1 MGTLVFTLNLVRT
14 VQRLCPFQS
23 TNMIKK
29 ILIANRGEIA
39 VRIIR
44 ACKDM
49 GIKTVAIY
57 STADKDAL
65 HVEHA
70 DEAYCIGPAPSIASY
85 LKYSSIITVA
95 DYANVNAIHPGVG
108 FLAEDAQ
115 FAEMCEAHEIK
126 FIGPSIENIRTMGD
140 KVKARETVAKAGLK
154 LIPGSQGGRRKN
166 SKKGT
171 VDTAEDAVQ
180 LAEKIG
186 YPVGIKAV
194 AGGGGRGIRI
204 AENRPSLFNLF
215 HTAKAEGEAAFGNG
229 DVYIE
234 KWIEEARHIE
244 VQILGDMHGNVVHLG
259 ERECSIQRKQQKL
272 LEEAPAA
279 SIPSKLRAEICK
291 AAAKAAKAVGYV
303 NAGTIEFVVD
313 KDENFYFL
321 EMNTRIQVEHTITE
335 CITGMDLV
343 KEQIRIAM
351 GQELGYSQS
360 DIQIQGHAIE
370 CRINA
375 EDPANQFMPSPG
387 LVTAYDPPGG
397 IGVRVDGYIYT
408 GYTVP
413 PHYDS
418 LVAKLIVTGK
428 DREEAIARL
437 RRALSEFKIG
447 GIKTTIPL
455 YQEII
460 NDERFRSGDIFTNF
474 LETYF

>member
-1 MGTLVFTLNLVRT
+1 M
-14 VQRLCPFQS
+14 FQ
-23 TNMIKK
+23 K

-39 VRIIR
+39 IRIIR

-49 GIKTVAIY
+49 DIKTVAIY

-65 HVEHA
+65 HVKYA
-70 DEAYCIGPAPSIASY
+70 DESYCIGPPPSNDSY
-85 LKYSSIITVA
+85 LKYANITTVA
-95 DYANVNAIHPGVG
+95 ELANVDAIHPGAG

-115 FAEMCEAHEIK
+115 FAEICEAHQIK
-126 FIGPSIENIRTMGD
+126 FIGPSINDLNTMGN
-140 KVKARETVAKAGLK
+140 KIRALETVAKAGLK
-154 LIPGSQGGRRKN
+154 LVPGSQSRKR
-166 SKKGT
+166 KKDKKAT
-171 VDTAEDAVQ
+171 VETAEEAAE

-186 YPVGIKAV
+186 YPIGIKAS

-204 AENRPSLFNLF
+204 AHNRPSLFNLF
-215 HTAKAEGEAAFGNG
+215 HIAKAESEAAFGNS
-229 DVYIE
+229 DVYVE
-234 KWIEEARHIE
+234 KWIEDARHIE
-244 VQILGDMHGNVVHLG
+244 VQVLGDSHGNVVHFG

-279 SIPSKLRAEICK
+279 SISSKLRNEICK
-291 AAAKAAKAVGYV
+291 AAVKAAKSIGYL

-335 CITGMDLV
+335 SITGIDLI
-343 KEQIRIAM
+343 KEQIRLAM
-351 GQELGYSQS
+351 GEELGYNQS
-360 DIQIQGHAIE
+360 DIHINGHAIE

-387 LVTAYDPPGG
+387 LVTDYQPPGG
-397 IGVRVDGYIYT
+397 IGIRVDGYIYT

-418 LVAKLIVTGK
+418 LVAKLIAIGR
-428 DREEAIARL
+428 DRDEAIARL
-437 RRALSEFKIG
+437 KRALSEFKIE

-455 YQEII
+455 HQNII
-460 NDERFRSGDIFTNF
+460 DDERFLNRNIFTNF
-474 LETYF
+474 LKT

>member
-1 MGTLVFTLNLVRT
+1 
-14 VQRLCPFQS
+14 
-23 TNMIKK
+23 MIKK

-57 STADKDAL
+57 STADEDAL
-65 HVEHA
+65 HVKYA
-70 DEAYCIGPAPSIASY
+70 DERYCIGPPPSAASY

-95 DYANVNAIHPGVG
+95 DYANVNAIHPGAG

-126 FIGPSIENIRTMGD
+126 FIGPSVTDIQTMGD

-154 LIPGSQGGRRKN
+154 LVPGSQGGRRRN
-166 SKKGT
+166 NKKAT
-171 VDTAEDAVQ
+171 VETAEEAAE

-234 KWIEEARHIE
+234 KWIAEARHIE
-244 VQILGDMHGNVVHLG
+244 VQILGDIHGNVVHLG

-279 SIPSKLRAEICK
+279 SISSKLRSEICK
-291 AAAKAAKAVGYV
+291 AAAKAAKSIGYT

-335 CITGMDLV
+335 SITGIDLI
-343 KEQIRIAM
+343 KEQIRLAM
-351 GQELGYSQS
+351 GDELGYSQS

-375 EDPANQFMPSPG
+375 EDPANNFMPSPG
-387 LVTAYDPPGG
+387 LVTTYQLPGG
-397 IGVRVDGYIYT
+397 IGIRVDGYIYT

-418 LVAKLIVTGK
+418 LVAKLIATGR

-437 RRALSEFKIG
+437 KRALSEFKIE

-455 YQEII
+455 YEDILD
-460 NDERFRSGDIFTNF
+460 DERFLGRAVFTNF
-474 LETYF
+474 LET

>member
-1 MGTLVFTLNLVRT
+1 
-14 VQRLCPFQS
+14 
-23 TNMIKK
+23 MIKK

-49 GIKTVAIY
+49 GIKTVAIF
-57 STADKDAL
+57 STADEAAL
-65 HVEHA
+65 HVKYA
-70 DEAYCIGPAPSIASY
+70 DEAYCIGPPPSAESY
-85 LKYSSIITVA
+85 LKYANIVAVA
-95 DYANVNAIHPGVG
+95 DFANVNAIHPGAG

-115 FAEMCEAHEIK
+115 FAEICEAHEIK
-126 FIGPSIENIRTMGD
+126 FIGPTVTNIATMGD

-154 LIPGSQGGRRKN
+154 LVPGSRGGRRRGN
-166 SKKGT
+166 KKGT
-171 VDTAEDAVQ
+171 VDTAEEAVQ
-180 LAEKIG
+180 IAEKIG

-204 AENRPSLFNLF
+204 AENRPSLLSLF
-215 HTAKAEGEAAFGNG
+215 HTAKAEGEAAFGSG

-244 VQILGDMHGNVVHLG
+244 VQILADTHGNVVHFG

-279 SIPSKLRAEICK
+279 SISAKLRSEICK
-291 AAAKAAKAVGYV
+291 AAAKAVKAIGYV
-303 NAGTIEFVVD
+303 NAGTVEFVVD
-313 KDENFYFL
+313 KNDNYYFL

-335 CITGMDLV
+335 CITGIDLV
-343 KEQIRIAM
+343 KEQIRLAM
-351 GQELGYSQS
+351 GDPLGYNQS
-360 DIQIQGHAIE
+360 DVHIQGHAIE

-375 EDPANQFMPSPG
+375 EDPANNFMPSPG
-387 LVTAYDPPGG
+387 LVTAYHPPGG
-397 IGVRVDGYIYT
+397 IGVRVDGYIYA

-418 LVAKLIVTGK
+418 LVAKLVASGK
-428 DREEAIARL
+428 DRDEAIARL
-437 RRALSEFKIG
+437 QRALSEFQIE

-455 YQEII
+455 YQDILH
-460 NDERFRSGDIFTNF
+460 DERFLNGAVFTNF
-474 LETYF
+474 LEN

>member
-1 MGTLVFTLNLVRT
+1 
-14 VQRLCPFQS
+14 
-23 TNMIKK
+23 MIKK
-29 ILIANRGEIA
+29 ILVANRGEIA

-49 GIKTVAIY
+49 GIKTVAIF
-57 STADKDAL
+57 STADEEAL
-65 HVEHA
+65 HVKHA
-70 DEAYCIGPAPSIASY
+70 DEAYCIGPPPSSESY
-85 LKYSSIITVA
+85 LKYANIVTVA
-95 DYANVNAIHPGVG
+95 DFANVNAIHPGAG

-115 FAEMCEAHEIK
+115 FAEICEAHQIK
-126 FIGPSIENIRTMGD
+126 FIGPTVTNIATMGD

-154 LIPGSQGGRRKN
+154 LVPGSRGGRRRSN
-166 SKKGT
+166 KKGT
-171 VDTAEDAVQ
+171 VDTAEEAVQ
-180 LAEKIG
+180 LAERIG

-204 AENRPSLFNLF
+204 AENRPSLLSLF

-244 VQILGDMHGNVVHLG
+244 VQILADTHGNVVHLG

-279 SIPSKLRAEICK
+279 SIPAKLRSEICK
-291 AAAKAAKAVGYV
+291 AAAKAVKAIGYV
-303 NAGTIEFVVD
+303 NAGTVEFVVD
-313 KDENFYFL
+313 KDNNYYFL

-335 CITGMDLV
+335 CITGIDLV
-343 KEQIRIAM
+343 KEQIRLAM
-351 GQELGYSQS
+351 GEQLGYNQS
-360 DIQIQGHAIE
+360 DVHIQGHAIE

-375 EDPANQFMPSPG
+375 EDPANNFMPSPG
-387 LVTAYDPPGG
+387 LVTAYHPPGG
-397 IGVRVDGYIYT
+397 IGVRVDGYIYA

-418 LVAKLIVTGK
+418 LVAKLVASGR
-428 DREEAIARL
+428 DRAEAIARL
-437 RRALSEFKIG
+437 QRALSEFQIE

-455 YQEII
+455 YQDILH
-460 NDERFRSGDIFTNF
+460 DERFLNGAIFTNF
-474 LETYF
+474 LEN

>member
-1 MGTLVFTLNLVRT
+1 
-14 VQRLCPFQS
+14 
-23 TNMIKK
+23 MIKK

-49 GIKTVAIY
+49 GIKTVAIF
-57 STADKDAL
+57 STADEDAL
-65 HVEHA
+65 HVKYA
-70 DEAYCIGPAPSIASY
+70 DEAYCIGPPPSAESY
-85 LKYSSIITVA
+85 LKYANIIAVA
-95 DYANVNAIHPGVG
+95 DFANVNAIHPGTG

-115 FAEMCEAHEIK
+115 FAEICEAHEIQ
-126 FIGPSIENIRTMGD
+126 FIGPSITDIATMGD
-140 KVKARETVAKAGLK
+140 KVQARETVAKAGLK
-154 LIPGSQGGRRKN
+154 LVPGSRSGKRKN

-171 VDTAEDAVQ
+171 VETADEAAQ

-204 AENRPSLFNLF
+204 AENRPSLLTLF
-215 HTAKAEGEAAFGNG
+215 HTAKAEGEASFGNG

-244 VQILGDMHGNVVHLG
+244 VQILADLHGNVVHFG

-279 SIPSKLRAEICK
+279 SISSKLRAEICK
-291 AAAKAAKAVGYV
+291 AAAKAAKSIGYT

-313 KDENFYFL
+313 KNDNYYFL
-321 EMNTRIQVEHTITE
+321 EMNTRIQVEHTISE
-335 CITGMDLV
+335 SITGVDLI
-343 KEQIRIAM
+343 KEQIRLAM
-351 GQELGYSQS
+351 GEELGYNQS

-375 EDPANQFMPSPG
+375 EDPLNNFMPSPG
-387 LVTAYDPPGG
+387 LVTKYHPPGG
-397 IGVRVDGYIYT
+397 IGIRVDGYIYT
-408 GYTVP
+408 GYTVS

-418 LVAKLIVTGK
+418 LIAKLIASGR

-437 RRALSEFKIG
+437 KRALSEFEIE

-455 YQEII
+455 FQNIL
-460 NDERFRSGDIFTNF
+460 NDERFRSGSIFTNF
-474 LETYF
+474 LE

>member
-1 MGTLVFTLNLVRT
+1 
-14 VQRLCPFQS
+14 
-23 TNMIKK
+23 MIKK

-49 GIKTVAIY
+49 GIKTVAIF
-57 STADKDAL
+57 STADEEAL
-65 HVEHA
+65 HVKYA
-70 DEAYCIGPAPSIASY
+70 DDAYCIGPPPSAESY
-85 LKYSSIITVA
+85 LKYANIVAVA
-95 DYANVNAIHPGVG
+95 DFANVNAIHPGAG

-115 FAEMCEAHEIK
+115 FAEICEAHEIK
-126 FIGPSIENIRTMGD
+126 FIGPTVANIATMGD

-154 LIPGSQGGRRKN
+154 LIPGSQGGRRRG

-171 VDTAEDAVQ
+171 VDTAEEAVQ

-204 AENRPSLFNLF
+204 AENRPSLQTLF
-215 HTAKAEGEAAFGNG
+215 HTAKAEGEAAFGNA

-244 VQILGDMHGNVVHLG
+244 VQILGDTHGNVVHLG
-259 ERECSIQRKQQKL
+259 DRECSIQRKQQKL

-279 SIPSKLRAEICK
+279 SISPKLRSEICK
-291 AAAKAAKAVGYV
+291 AAAKAAKSIGYV
-303 NAGTIEFVVD
+303 SAGTVEFVVD
-313 KDENFYFL
+313 KNDNYYFL

-335 CITGMDLV
+335 CITGIDLV
-343 KEQIRIAM
+343 KEQIRLAM
-351 GQELGYSQS
+351 GEQLGYGQS
-360 DIQIQGHAIE
+360 DIHLQGHAIE

-375 EDPANQFMPSPG
+375 EDPANNFMPSPG
-387 LVTAYDPPGG
+387 LVTAYHPPGG
-397 IGVRVDGYIYT
+397 IGVRVDDYIYA

-418 LVAKLIVTGK
+418 LVAKLIASGR

-437 RRALSEFKIG
+437 QRALSEFQIE

-455 YQEII
+455 YKDILH
-460 NDERFRSGDIFTNF
+460 DERFLNGAIFTNF
-474 LETYF
+474 LEK

>member
-1 MGTLVFTLNLVRT
+1 M
-14 VQRLCPFQS
+14 FQ
-23 TNMIKK
+23 K

-39 VRIIR
+39 IRIIR

-49 GIKTVAIY
+49 DIKTVAIY

-65 HVEHA
+65 HVEYA
-70 DEAYCIGPAPSIASY
+70 DEAYCIGPPPSAESY
-85 LKYSSIITVA
+85 LKYANITAVA
-95 DYANVNAIHPGVG
+95 DFANVDAIHPGAG

-115 FAEMCEAHEIK
+115 FAEICEAHQIK
-126 FIGPSIENIRTMGD
+126 FIGPSIDDLNTMGD
-140 KVKARETVAKAGLK
+140 KIRALETVAKAGLK
-154 LIPGSQGGRRKN
+154 LVPGSQNRKR
-166 SKKGT
+166 KKDKKAT
-171 VDTAEDAVQ
+171 VESAEEAAE

-186 YPVGIKAV
+186 YPIGIKAS

-204 AENRPSLFNLF
+204 AHNRPSLFNLF
-215 HTAKAEGEAAFGNG
+215 HIAKSESEAAFGNA

-234 KWIEEARHIE
+234 KWIEDARHIE
-244 VQILGDMHGNVVHLG
+244 VQVLGDSHGNVVHFG

-279 SIPSKLRAEICK
+279 SISAKLRNEICK
-291 AAAKAAKAVGYV
+291 AAVKAAKSIGYL

-313 KDENFYFL
+313 KNENFYFL

-335 CITGMDLV
+335 SITGIDLI
-343 KEQIRIAM
+343 KEQIRLAM
-351 GQELGYSQS
+351 GEELGYNQS
-360 DIQIQGHAIE
+360 DIHINGHAIE

-387 LVTAYDPPGG
+387 LVTDYQPPGG
-397 IGVRVDGYIYT
+397 IGIRVDGYIYT

-418 LVAKLIVTGK
+418 LVAKLIAVGR
-428 DREEAIARL
+428 DRDEAIARL
-437 RRALSEFKIG
+437 KRALSEFKIE

-455 YQEII
+455 HQNIL
-460 NDERFRSGDIFTNF
+460 NDERFLNRNIFTNF
-474 LETYF
+474 LKT

>member
-1 MGTLVFTLNLVRT
+1 
-14 VQRLCPFQS
+14 
-23 TNMIKK
+23 MIKK

-65 HVEHA
+65 HVKHA
-70 DEAYCIGPAPSIASY
+70 DEAYCIGPAPSTASY

-95 DYANVNAIHPGVG
+95 DYANVNAIHPGAG

-126 FIGPSIENIRTMGD
+126 FIGPSVENIQTMGD
-140 KVKARETVAKAGLK
+140 KVRARETAAKAGLK
-154 LIPGSQGGRRKN
+154 LVPGSQGGKRRN

-204 AENRPSLFNLF
+204 AQNRPSLFNLF

-272 LEEAPAA
+272 VEEAPAA
-279 SIPSKLRAEICK
+279 SIPSKLRSEICK

-313 KDENFYFL
+313 KNDNFYFL

-335 CITGMDLV
+335 SITGVDLV

-351 GQELGYSQS
+351 GQQLEFNQS
-360 DIQIQGHAIE
+360 DIEIQGHAIE

-397 IGVRVDGYIYT
+397 IGIRVDGYVYT

-418 LVAKLIVTGK
+418 LVAKLIATGR

-437 RRALSEFKIG
+437 HRALSEFKIE

-455 YQEII
+455 YKEII
-460 NDERFRSGDIFTNF
+460 NDERFRGGDIFTNF

>member
-1 MGTLVFTLNLVRT
+1 MV
-14 VQRLCPFQS
+14 
-23 TNMIKK
+23 
-29 ILIANRGEIA
+29 
-39 VRIIR
+39 
-44 ACKDM
+44 
-49 GIKTVAIY
+49 
-57 STADKDAL
+57 DA
-65 HVEHA
+65 
-70 DEAYCIGPAPSIASY
+70 
-85 LKYSSIITVA
+85 
-95 DYANVNAIHPGVG
+95 
-108 FLAEDAQ
+108 
-115 FAEMCEAHEIK
+115 
-126 FIGPSIENIRTMGD
+126 
-140 KVKARETVAKAGLK
+140 ETT
-154 LIPGSQGGRRKN
+154 
-166 SKKGT
+166 KKGT
-171 VDTAEDAVQ
+171 VDTAEDAAQ
-180 LAEKIG
+180 IAENIG

-204 AENRPSLFNLF
+204 AENRPSLMNLF

-244 VQILGDMHGNVVHLG
+244 VQIIGDMHGNVVHLG

-291 AAAKAAKAVGYV
+291 AAAKAAKSIGYS

-313 KDENFYFL
+313 KDNNFYFL

-335 CITGMDLV
+335 SITGIDLI
-343 KEQIRIAM
+343 KEQIRLAM
-351 GQELGYSQS
+351 GEQLGYNQS
-360 DIQIQGHAIE
+360 DVEVRGHAIE

-387 LVTAYDPPGG
+387 LITAYHPPGG
-397 IGVRVDGYIYT
+397 IGIRVDGYLYT

-418 LVAKLIVTGK
+418 LVAKLIASGR

-437 RRALSEFKIG
+437 KRALSEFRIE

-455 YQEII
+455 YRQIL
-460 NDERFRSGDIFTNF
+460 NDERFRNRAIFTNF
-474 LETYF
+474 LET

>member
-1 MGTLVFTLNLVRT
+1 M
-14 VQRLCPFQS
+14 FQ
-23 TNMIKK
+23 K

-39 VRIIR
+39 IRVIR

-49 GIKTVAIY
+49 DIKTVAVY

-65 HVEHA
+65 HVDYA
-70 DEAYCIGPAPSIASY
+70 DEAYCIGPPPSAESY
-85 LKYSSIITVA
+85 LKYANITAVA
-95 DYANVNAIHPGVG
+95 DFANVDAIHPGAG

-115 FAEMCEAHEIK
+115 FAEICEAHQIK
-126 FIGPSIENIRTMGD
+126 FIGPSIKDLMTMGD
-140 KVKARETVAKAGLK
+140 KVRALETVAKAGLK
-154 LIPGSQGGRRKN
+154 LVPGSQNRKR
-166 SKKGT
+166 KKDKKAT
-171 VDTAEDAVQ
+171 VETPEEAAE

-186 YPVGIKAV
+186 YPIGIKAS

-204 AENRPSLFNLF
+204 AYNRPSLFNLF
-215 HTAKAEGEAAFGNG
+215 HTAKAESEAAFGNG

-234 KWIEEARHIE
+234 KWIEDARHIE
-244 VQILGDMHGNVVHLG
+244 VQVLGDSHGNVVHFG

-279 SIPSKLRAEICK
+279 SISAKVRSEICK
-291 AAAKAAKAVGYV
+291 AAVKAAKSIGYT

-313 KDENFYFL
+313 KNENFYFL

-335 CITGMDLV
+335 SITGVDLI
-343 KEQIRIAM
+343 KEQIRLAM
-351 GQELGYSQS
+351 GEEMGYSQS
-360 DIQIQGHAIE
+360 DIHIKGHAIE

-387 LVTAYDPPGG
+387 LVTDYQPPGG
-397 IGVRVDGYIYT
+397 IGIRVDGYIYN

-418 LVAKLIVTGK
+418 LVAKLIAIGSN
-428 DREEAIARL
+428 RNEAISRMK
-437 RRALSEFKIG
+437 RALSEFKIE

-455 YQEII
+455 HQNIL
-460 NDERFRSGDIFTNF
+460 NDERFLNRNIFTNF
-474 LETYF
+474 LKT

>member
-1 MGTLVFTLNLVRT
+1 
-14 VQRLCPFQS
+14 
-23 TNMIKK
+23 MIKK

-49 GIKTVAIY
+49 GIKTVAIF
-57 STADKDAL
+57 STADEQAM
-65 HVEHA
+65 HVKNA
-70 DEAYCIGPAPSIASY
+70 DEAYCIGPPPSTESY
-85 LKYSSIITVA
+85 LKYANIVAVA
-95 DYANVNAIHPGVG
+95 DFANVNAIHPGVG

-115 FAEMCEAHEIK
+115 FAEICEAHEIK
-126 FIGPSIENIRTMGD
+126 FIGPTVTNIATMGD

-154 LIPGSQGGRRKN
+154 LVPGSRSSKRRG
-166 SKKGT
+166 SKTGT
-171 VDTAEDAVQ
+171 VDTTEEAVQ

-204 AENRPSLFNLF
+204 AENRPSLLSLF

-244 VQILGDMHGNVVHLG
+244 VQVLGDSHGNVVHLG
-259 ERECSIQRKQQKL
+259 DRECSIQRKQQKL

-279 SIPSKLRAEICK
+279 SISSKLRAEICK
-291 AAAKAAKAVGYV
+291 AAAKAAKAIGYV
-303 NAGTIEFVVD
+303 NAGTVEFVVD
-313 KDENFYFL
+313 KNDNYYFL

-335 CITGMDLV
+335 CITGIDLI
-343 KEQIRIAM
+343 KEQIRLAM
-351 GQELGYSQS
+351 GEHLGYNQS
-360 DIQIQGHAIE
+360 DIQLKGHAIE

-375 EDPANQFMPSPG
+375 EDPANNFMPSPG
-387 LVTAYDPPGG
+387 LVTAYNPPGG
-397 IGVRVDGYIYT
+397 IGIRVDGYIYA

-418 LVAKLIVTGK
+418 LVAKLIASGR

-437 RRALSEFKIG
+437 QRALSEFQIE

-455 YQEII
+455 YQDILH
-460 NDERFRSGDIFTNF
+460 DERFLKGAIFTNF
-474 LETYF
+474 LEK

>member
-1 MGTLVFTLNLVRT
+1 
-14 VQRLCPFQS
+14 
-23 TNMIKK
+23 MIKK

-39 VRIIR
+39 VRIIQ

-49 GIKTVAIY
+49 GIKTVAIF
-57 STADKDAL
+57 STADEEAM
-65 HVEHA
+65 HVKNA
-70 DEAYCIGPAPSIASY
+70 DEAYCIGPPPSTESY
-85 LKYSSIITVA
+85 LKYVNIAAVA
-95 DYANVNAIHPGVG
+95 DFANVNAIHPGAG

-115 FAEMCEAHEIK
+115 FAEMCEAHQIK
-126 FIGPSIENIRTMGD
+126 FIGPSVTNIKTMGD
-140 KVKARETVAKAGLK
+140 KVKARETVSKAGLK
-154 LIPGSQGGRRKN
+154 LVPGSQGGRRKS

-171 VDTAEDAVQ
+171 VDTAEEAVQ

-204 AENRPSLFNLF
+204 AENRPSLLSLF
-215 HTAKAEGEAAFGNG
+215 HTAKAESEASFGNG

-244 VQILGDMHGNVVHLG
+244 VQILGDTHGNVVHFG

-279 SIPSKLRAEICK
+279 SIPSKLRSDICK
-291 AAAKAAKAVGYV
+291 AAAKAAKAIGYT

-313 KDENFYFL
+313 KDDNYYFL

-335 CITGMDLV
+335 SITGIDLV
-343 KEQIRIAM
+343 KEQIRLAM
-351 GQELGYSQS
+351 GEQLGYNQS
-360 DIQIQGHAIE
+360 DVRIQGHAIE

-375 EDPANQFMPSPG
+375 EDPANNFMPSPG
-387 LVTAYDPPGG
+387 LVTAYHPPGG
-397 IGVRVDGYIYT
+397 IGIRVDGYIYA

-418 LVAKLIVTGK
+418 LVAKLIASGR

-437 RRALSEFKIG
+437 QRALSEFEIE

-455 YQEII
+455 YQDIL
-460 NDERFRSGDIFTNF
+460 NDERFRSGTIFTNF
-474 LETYF
+474 LEK

>member
-1 MGTLVFTLNLVRT
+1 
-14 VQRLCPFQS
+14 
-23 TNMIKK
+23 MIKK

-70 DEAYCIGPAPSIASY
+70 DEAYCIGPAPSAASY

-95 DYANVNAIHPGVG
+95 DYANVNAIHPGAG

-171 VDTAEDAVQ
+171 VETAEDAVQ

-244 VQILGDMHGNVVHLG
+244 VQILGDMHGDVVHLG

-279 SIPSKLRAEICK
+279 SIPPKLRSEICK

-335 CITGMDLV
+335 SITGIDLV

-360 DIQIQGHAIE
+360 DIEIQGHAIE

-387 LVTAYDPPGG
+387 LVTTYDPPGG
-397 IGVRVDGYIYT
+397 IGIRVDGYIYT

-418 LVAKLIVTGK
+418 LVAKLIATGK

-437 RRALSEFKIG
+437 RRALSEFKIE

-455 YQEII
+455 YKEII
-460 NDERFRSGDIFTNF
+460 NDERFRSGAIFTNF
-474 LETYF
+474 LEKGL

>member
-1 MGTLVFTLNLVRT
+1 M
-14 VQRLCPFQS
+14 FQ
-23 TNMIKK
+23 K

-39 VRIIR
+39 IRVIR

-49 GIKTVAIY
+49 DIKTVAVY

-65 HVEHA
+65 HVKYA
-70 DEAYCIGPAPSIASY
+70 DEAYCIGPPPSAESY
-85 LKYSSIITVA
+85 LKYANITAVA
-95 DYANVNAIHPGVG
+95 DFANVDAIHPGAG

-115 FAEMCEAHEIK
+115 FAEICEAHQIK
-126 FIGPSIENIRTMGD
+126 FIGPSIKDLITMGD
-140 KVKARETVAKAGLK
+140 KVSALETVAKAGLK
-154 LIPGSQGGRRKN
+154 LVPGSQ
-166 SKKGT
+166 SKKRKKDKKAT
-171 VDTAEDAVQ
+171 VESPEEAAE

-186 YPVGIKAV
+186 YPVGIKAS

-204 AENRPSLFNLF
+204 AYNRPSLFNLF
-215 HTAKAEGEAAFGNG
+215 HTAKAESEAAFGNG

-234 KWIEEARHIE
+234 KWIEDARHIE
-244 VQILGDMHGNVVHLG
+244 VQVLGDSHGNVVHFG

-279 SIPSKLRAEICK
+279 SISAKVRNEICK
-291 AAAKAAKAVGYV
+291 AAVKAAKSIGYR

-313 KDENFYFL
+313 KDENYFFL

-335 CITGMDLV
+335 SITGADLI
-343 KEQIRIAM
+343 KEQIRLAM
-351 GQELGYSQS
+351 GEELGYSQS
-360 DIQIQGHAIE
+360 DIHIKGHAIE

-387 LVTAYDPPGG
+387 LVTDYQPPGG
-397 IGVRVDGYIYT
+397 IGVRVDGYIYN

-418 LVAKLIVTGK
+418 LVAKLIAIGS
-428 DREEAIARL
+428 DRDEAISRMK
-437 RRALSEFKIG
+437 RALSEFRIE

-455 YQEII
+455 HQNIL
-460 NDERFRSGDIFTNF
+460 NDERFLNRNIFTNF
-474 LETYF
+474 LKS

>member
-1 MGTLVFTLNLVRT
+1 M
-14 VQRLCPFQS
+14 FQ
-23 TNMIKK
+23 K

-39 VRIIR
+39 IRVIR

-49 GIKTVAIY
+49 DIKTVAVY

-65 HVEHA
+65 HVDYA
-70 DEAYCIGPAPSIASY
+70 DEAYCIGPPPSAESY
-85 LKYSSIITVA
+85 LKYANITAVA
-95 DYANVNAIHPGVG
+95 DFANVDAIHPGAG

-115 FAEMCEAHEIK
+115 FAEICEAHQIK
-126 FIGPSIENIRTMGD
+126 FIGPSIKDLMTMGD
-140 KVKARETVAKAGLK
+140 KVRALETVAKAGLK
-154 LIPGSQGGRRKN
+154 LVPGSQN
-166 SKKGT
+166 SKRKKDKKAT
-171 VDTAEDAVQ
+171 VETPEEAAE

-186 YPVGIKAV
+186 YPIGIKAS

-204 AENRPSLFNLF
+204 AYNRPSLFNLF
-215 HTAKAEGEAAFGNG
+215 HTAKAESEAAFGNG

-234 KWIEEARHIE
+234 KWIEDARHIE
-244 VQILGDMHGNVVHLG
+244 VQVLGDSHGNVVHFG

-279 SIPSKLRAEICK
+279 SISAKVRNEICK
-291 AAAKAAKAVGYV
+291 AAVKAAKSIGYT

-313 KDENFYFL
+313 KNENFYFL

-335 CITGMDLV
+335 SITGVDLI
-343 KEQIRIAM
+343 KEQIRLAM
-351 GQELGYSQS
+351 GEEMGYSQS
-360 DIQIQGHAIE
+360 DIHIKGHAIE

-387 LVTAYDPPGG
+387 LVTDYQPPGG
-397 IGVRVDGYIYT
+397 IGIRVDGYIYT

-418 LVAKLIVTGK
+418 LVAKLIAIGSN
-428 DREEAIARL
+428 RNEAISRMK
-437 RRALSEFKIG
+437 RALSEFKIE

-455 YQEII
+455 HQNIL
-460 NDERFRSGDIFTNF
+460 NDERFLNRNIFTNF
-474 LETYF
+474 LKT

>member
-1 MGTLVFTLNLVRT
+1 
-14 VQRLCPFQS
+14 
-23 TNMIKK
+23 MIKK

-39 VRIIR
+39 VRVIR

-49 GIKTVAIY
+49 GIKTVAIF
-57 STADKDAL
+57 STADEDAL
-65 HVEHA
+65 HVKYA
-70 DEAYCIGPAPSIASY
+70 DEAYCIGPPPSAESY
-85 LKYSSIITVA
+85 LKYANIIAVA
-95 DYANVNAIHPGVG
+95 DFANVNAIHPGTG

-115 FAEMCEAHEIK
+115 FAEICEAHEIK
-126 FIGPSIENIRTMGD
+126 FIGPSVTNIATMGN
-140 KVKARETVAKAGLK
+140 KVQARETVAKAGLK
-154 LIPGSQGGRRKN
+154 LVPGSRSGKRKN

-171 VDTAEDAVQ
+171 VETADEAAQ

-204 AENRPSLFNLF
+204 AENRPSLLTLF

-244 VQILGDMHGNVVHLG
+244 VQILGDLHGNVVHFG

-279 SIPSKLRAEICK
+279 SIPPKLRSEICK
-291 AAAKAAKAVGYV
+291 AAAKAAKAIGYT

-313 KDENFYFL
+313 KDDNYYFL
-321 EMNTRIQVEHTITE
+321 EMNTRIQVEHTISE
-335 CITGMDLV
+335 SITGTDLI
-343 KEQIRIAM
+343 KEQIRLAM
-351 GQELGYSQS
+351 GEQLGYNQS

-375 EDPANQFMPSPG
+375 EDPLNNFMPSPG
-387 LVTAYDPPGG
+387 LVTNYHPPGG
-397 IGVRVDGYIYT
+397 IGIRVDGCIYT
-408 GYTVP
+408 GYTVS

-418 LVAKLIVTGK
+418 LIAKLIASGR

-437 RRALSEFKIG
+437 KRALSEFEIE

-455 YQEII
+455 FRNIL
-460 NDERFRSGDIFTNF
+460 NDERFRSGTIFTNF
-474 LETYF
+474 LE

>member
-1 MGTLVFTLNLVRT
+1 M
-14 VQRLCPFQS
+14 FQ
-23 TNMIKK
+23 K

-49 GIKTVAIY
+49 GIKTVAIF
-57 STADKDAL
+57 STADADAL
-65 HVEHA
+65 HVQYA
-70 DEAYCIGPAPSIASY
+70 DDAYCIGPPLSADSY
-85 LKYSSIITVA
+85 LKYANIIAVA
-95 DYANVNAIHPGVG
+95 DLANVDAIHPGAG

-115 FAEMCEAHEIK
+115 FAKICEAHQIR
-126 FIGPSIENIRTMGD
+126 FIGPSITDLATMGN
-140 KVKARETVAKAGLK
+140 KVQAREKVAKAGLK
-154 LIPGSQGGRRKN
+154 LVPGSRSGKRKN

-171 VDTAEDAVQ
+171 VDIAEEAVQ

-204 AENRPSLFNLF
+204 AYNRPSLFNLF
-215 HTAKAEGEAAFGNG
+215 HTAKAEAEAAFGNG
-229 DVYIE
+229 EVYIE

-244 VQILGDMHGNVVHLG
+244 VQVLADTHGNSVHLG
-259 ERECSIQRKQQKL
+259 ERECSIQRNQQKL

-279 SIPSKLRAEICK
+279 SIPPKLRTEICK
-291 AAAKAAKAVGYV
+291 AAAKTVKSIGYT

-313 KDENFYFL
+313 TDDNFYFL

-335 CITGMDLV
+335 CITGIDLI

-351 GQELGYSQS
+351 GEELGYGQS
-360 DIQIQGHAIE
+360 DIRHEGHAIE

-375 EDPANQFMPSPG
+375 EDPSNGFMPSPG
-387 LVTAYDPPGG
+387 LVTDYQPPGG
-397 IGVRVDGYIYT
+397 IGIRVDGYIYA
-408 GYTVP
+408 GYRVP

-418 LVAKLIVTGK
+418 LVAKLIAVGR
-428 DREEAIARL
+428 DREEAITRL
-437 RRALSEFKIG
+437 KRALSEFKIG

-455 YQEII
+455 HQNIL
-460 NDERFRSGDIFTNF
+460 NDERFLNGPVFTNF
-474 LETYF
+474 LDSC

>member
-1 MGTLVFTLNLVRT
+1 
-14 VQRLCPFQS
+14 
-23 TNMIKK
+23 MIKK

-49 GIKTVAIY
+49 GIKTVAIF

-65 HVEHA
+65 HVKYA
-70 DEAYCIGPAPSIASY
+70 DEAYCIGPPPSTESY
-85 LKYSSIITVA
+85 LKYANIIAVA
-95 DYANVNAIHPGVG
+95 DFANVNAIHPGAG

-126 FIGPSIENIRTMGD
+126 FIGPSVTNIETMGN
-140 KVKARETVAKAGLK
+140 KVQARETIAKAGLK
-154 LIPGSQGGRRKN
+154 LVPGSRSGKRKN

-171 VDTAEDAVQ
+171 VDTADEAAQ

-204 AENRPSLFNLF
+204 AENRPSLLTLF
-215 HTAKAEGEAAFGNG
+215 HTAKAEGEASFGNG

-244 VQILGDMHGNVVHLG
+244 VQILGDLHGNVVHFG

-279 SIPSKLRAEICK
+279 SIPAKLRSEICK
-291 AAAKAAKAVGYV
+291 TAAKAAKSIGYT

-313 KDENFYFL
+313 KNENFYFL
-321 EMNTRIQVEHTITE
+321 EMNTRIQVEHTISE
-335 CITGMDLV
+335 SITGIDLI
-343 KEQIRIAM
+343 KEQIRLAM
-351 GQELGYSQS
+351 GEELGYNQS
-360 DIQIQGHAIE
+360 DIEIQGHAIE

-375 EDPANQFMPSPG
+375 EDALNNFMPSPG
-387 LVTAYDPPGG
+387 LVTKYHPPGG
-397 IGVRVDGYIYT
+397 IGIRVDGYIYT

-418 LVAKLIVTGK
+418 LIAKLIASGR

-437 RRALSEFKIG
+437 KRALSEFEIE

-455 YQEII
+455 FQNIL
-460 NDERFRSGDIFTNF
+460 NDERFRSGTIFTNF
-474 LETYF
+474 LEKG

>member
-1 MGTLVFTLNLVRT
+1 M
-14 VQRLCPFQS
+14 FQ
-23 TNMIKK
+23 K

-39 VRIIR
+39 IRVIR

-49 GIKTVAIY
+49 DIKTVAVY

-65 HVEHA
+65 HVKYA
-70 DEAYCIGPAPSIASY
+70 DEAYCIGPPPSAESY
-85 LKYSSIITVA
+85 LKYANITAVA
-95 DYANVNAIHPGVG
+95 DFANVDAIHPGAG

-115 FAEMCEAHEIK
+115 FAEICEAHQIK
-126 FIGPSIENIRTMGD
+126 FIGPSIKDLITMGD
-140 KVKARETVAKAGLK
+140 KVSALETVAKAGLK
-154 LIPGSQGGRRKN
+154 LVPGSQ
-166 SKKGT
+166 SKKRKKDKKAT
-171 VDTAEDAVQ
+171 VDTPEEAAK

-186 YPVGIKAV
+186 YPVGIKAS

-204 AENRPSLFNLF
+204 AYNRPSLFNLF
-215 HTAKAEGEAAFGNG
+215 HTAKAESQAAFGNG

-234 KWIEEARHIE
+234 KWIEDARHIE
-244 VQILGDMHGNVVHLG
+244 VQVLGDSHGNVVHFG

-279 SIPSKLRAEICK
+279 SISAKVRNEICK
-291 AAAKAAKAVGYV
+291 AAVKAARSIGYR

-313 KDENFYFL
+313 KNENYYFL

-335 CITGMDLV
+335 SITGVDLI
-343 KEQIRIAM
+343 KEQIRLAM
-351 GQELGYSQS
+351 GEELGYNQS
-360 DIQIQGHAIE
+360 DIHIKGHAIE

-387 LVTAYDPPGG
+387 LVTDYQPPGG
-397 IGVRVDGYIYT
+397 IGIRVDGYVYN

-418 LVAKLIVTGK
+418 LVAKLIAIGSN
-428 DREEAIARL
+428 RNEAISRMK
-437 RRALSEFKIG
+437 RALSEFKIE

-455 YQEII
+455 HQDIL
-460 NDERFRSGDIFTNF
+460 NDERFLNRNIFTNF
-474 LETYF
+474 LKS

>member
-1 MGTLVFTLNLVRT
+1 
-14 VQRLCPFQS
+14 
-23 TNMIKK
+23 MIKK

-49 GIKTVAIY
+49 GIKTVAIF
-57 STADKDAL
+57 STADKEAL
-65 HVEHA
+65 HVKYA
-70 DEAYCIGPAPSIASY
+70 DDAYCIGPPPSTESY
-85 LKYSSIITVA
+85 LKYANIVAVA
-95 DYANVNAIHPGVG
+95 DFANVNAIHPGAG

-115 FAEMCEAHEIK
+115 FAEICEAHEIK
-126 FIGPSIENIRTMGD
+126 FIGPTVTNIATMGD

-154 LIPGSQGGRRKN
+154 LVPGSRSGRRRG

-171 VDTAEDAVQ
+171 VDTTEEAVQ

-204 AENRPSLFNLF
+204 AENRPSLLSLF

-244 VQILGDMHGNVVHLG
+244 VQILGDTHGNVVHLG
-259 ERECSIQRKQQKL
+259 DRECSIQRKQQKL

-279 SIPSKLRAEICK
+279 SISSKLRSEICK
-291 AAAKAAKAVGYV
+291 AAAKAAKAIGYV
-303 NAGTIEFVVD
+303 NAGTVEFVVD
-313 KDENFYFL
+313 KDDNYYFL

-335 CITGMDLV
+335 CITGIDLV
-343 KEQIRIAM
+343 KEQIRLAM
-351 GQELGYSQS
+351 GEQLGYSQS
-360 DIQIQGHAIE
+360 DIQLQGHAIE

-375 EDPANQFMPSPG
+375 EDPANNFMPSPG
-387 LVTAYDPPGG
+387 LITAYHPPGG

-418 LVAKLIVTGK
+418 LVAKLIASGR

-437 RRALSEFKIG
+437 QRALSEFQIE

-455 YQEII
+455 YKDILH
-460 NDERFRSGDIFTNF
+460 DERFLNGSIFTNF
-474 LETYF
+474 LEK